1 MARHQHQQ
9 CISVNAQNPAMRRK
23 HQLILPF
30 MGARRQPNRRPL
42 QLRRTTA
49 ACSNRLAGRRMST
62 DTAGHPHCV
71 RVNTE
76 IDKTLRIGLSLGGKH
91 RNKEKVSRE
100 KAPSRAYPFAEP
112 SDMRPLARIVGMSL
126 SLQIASR
133 FGQTSVSTI
142 TSRRGRTRRR
152 KPSMAKGIS

>member
-30 MGARRQPNRRPL
+30 MGARRQPNE
-42 QLRRTTA
+42 TA
-49 ACSNRLAGRRMST
+49 APVTAHHSGLLQQTGWQADVKL

-91 RNKEKVSRE
+91 RNKRE
-100 KAPSRAYPFAEP
+100 SFP
-112 SDMRPLARIVGMSL
+112 
-126 SLQIASR
+126 
-133 FGQTSVSTI
+133 
-142 TSRRGRTRRR
+142 
-152 KPSMAKGIS
+152 